1 MALENVGGRETFFG
15 ALPSRNKFGAEKAGA
30 GSVKELVFEV
40 DYSDLPAVDADNE
53 MLANIPSG
61 AVVTKAT
68 FKVTTAFAGGTS
80 YVFGTYQADGGG
92 VVDADGLIVSTATA
106 AIDAVGDYIQ
116 GGGALIDAT
125 AQTEATSVVIA
136 ATGTFTAGEGILTV
150 SYVA

>member
-1 MALENVGGRETFFG
+1 MSLENVGGRETFFG
-15 ALPSRNKFGAEKAGA
+15 ALPSSNKFGAEKASS
-30 GSVKELVFEV
+30 GSTKELVFEV
-40 DYSDLPAVDADNE
+40 DYADLPAVDADNE

-106 AIDAVGDYIQ
+106 AIDAVGDFIQ

-125 AQTEATSVVIA
+125 AQTEATSIVIA
-136 ATGTFTAGEGILTV
+136 ATGTFTAGAGILTV